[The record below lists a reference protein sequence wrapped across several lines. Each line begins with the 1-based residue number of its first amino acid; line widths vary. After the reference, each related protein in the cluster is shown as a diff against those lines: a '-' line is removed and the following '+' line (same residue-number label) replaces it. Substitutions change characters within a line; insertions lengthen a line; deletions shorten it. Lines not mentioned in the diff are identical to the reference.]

1 MKIKILKKR
10 EELKK
15 ENNILVPIFEEQI
28 ENQKFTTLLPF
39 LTPSKKS
46 TLRELVKKWSFKAK
60 KGELFQF
67 DYEDNKELKTLF
79 LYGLGKKDKFKL
91 IGFKRAMSQS
101 FRALSN
107 KKLSEYSIFVP
118 WTTKSWKLDSVLAKV
133 YLATALTNY
142 KFDKYIKKDKEKV
155 ELKEVSIFI
164 NALHEKFK
172 DSEVK
177 KMVKENKIIADAVE
191 NSRNLLNETPMNM
204 YPEVLKDSVLELFK
218 GRKGVK
224 AKVMD
229 FEEIKSKGMNLLA
242 AVGMGSD
249 KKPYFVELSY
259 KSDKKGAKTLSLVGK
274 GLTYDAGGYSLKS
287 AQHMVGMHMD
297 MGGSALMIGVM
308 DVITN
313 YKLDFNV
320 NCYLVIAENLIS
332 GSAYKVSDVITG
344 YGKKSVEIL
353 NTDAE
358 GRLALADGIAYAC
371 DKGTDKLI
379 EASTLTGAVL
389 SALGQEVAGIVAN
402 NDNFVKNFKESYEK
416 TEEKF
421 WQLPA
426 EENYKKL
433 IKSKIADLKNLG
445 GPYAGTIT
453 AGLFLNEFITENV
466 EFMHLDIAGAA
477 MLAEDIDFYNMGG
490 SGFGIQA
497 LSHFILKG
505 KVFN

>member
-15 ENNILVPIFEEQI
+15 ESNILVPIFEEQV
-28 ENQKFTTLLPF
+28 ENEKFTALLPF
-39 LTPSKKS
+39 LTPSKKA
-46 TLRELVKKWSFKAK
+46 TLRELVKKWKFNAKAGK
-60 KGELFQF
+60 LFQF

-79 LYGLGKKDKFKL
+79 LYGLGKKEKFKL
-91 IGFKRAMSQS
+91 IGFKRTMSKS

-107 KKLSEYSIFVP
+107 KELSSYSIFIP

-133 YLATALTNY
+133 YLSVALTNY
-142 KFDKYIKKDKEKV
+142 KFDKYIKKEKDKT
-155 ELKEVSIFI
+155 ELKQVSVFI
-164 NALHEKFK
+164 TALYDKFK

-177 KMVKENKIIADAVE
+177 KLIKENKIIADAVE

-204 YPEVLKDSVLELFK
+204 YPEVLKDSVVGLFK

-224 AKVMD
+224 VSVMD
-229 FEEIKSKGMNLLA
+229 FEQIKAKGMNLLA

-249 KKPYFVELSY
+249 KKPYFVEISY
-259 KSDKKGAKTLSLVGK
+259 KSTNKKAKTLSLVGK
-274 GLTYDAGGYSLKS
+274 GITYDAGGYSLKP
-287 AQHMVGMHMD
+287 AQHLVGMHMD
-297 MGGSALMIGVM
+297 MGGAAMMIGVM
-308 DVITN
+308 DIITN

-344 YGKKSVEIL
+344 YGKKSVEIQ

-371 DKGTDKLI
+371 DKGTDKLV

-389 SALGQEVAGIVAN
+389 SALGQEIAGIVAN
-402 NDNFVKNFKESYEK
+402 NDDFVKDFKESYEK

-426 EENYKKL
+426 EENYKEL

-445 GPYAGTIT
+445 GPYAGSIT
-453 AGLFLNEFITENV
+453 AGLFLTEFVTENV
-466 EFMHLDIAGAA
+466 DFMHLDIAGAA
-477 MLAEDIDFYNMGG
+477 MLEKDIDFYNMGG

>member
-15 ENNILVPIFEEQI
+15 ENNILVPVFEEQV
-28 ENQKFTTLLPF
+28 ESQKFTALLSF
-39 LTPSKKS
+39 LTPSKKA
-46 TLRELVKKWSFKAK
+46 TLRELVKKWDFKAK
-60 KGELFQF
+60 KGELIQF

-79 LYGLGKKDKFKL
+79 LYGLGKKEKFKL
-91 IGFKRAMSQS
+91 IGFKRSISQA
-101 FRALSN
+101 FRALVG
-107 KKLSEYSIFVP
+107 KKLSKYSIFIP

-133 YLATALTNY
+133 YLGTILTNY
-142 KFDKYIKKDKEKV
+142 KFDKYIKKEKDEV
-155 ELKEVSIFI
+155 ELKEVSVFI
-164 NALHEKFK
+164 TALYEKFK

-177 KMVKENKIIADAVE
+177 KLIKENKIMADAVD

-204 YPEVLKDSVLELFK
+204 YPEVLKDSVLNLFK
-218 GRKGVK
+218 GRKNVK
-224 AKVMD
+224 VKVMD
-229 FEEIKSKGMNLLA
+229 FKEIKAKGMNLLA

-249 KKPYFVELSY
+249 KKPYFVEISY
-259 KSDKKGAKTLSLVGK
+259 KSSSKKAKTLSLVGK
-274 GLTYDAGGYSLKS
+274 GITYDAGGYSLKS

-297 MGGSALMIGVM
+297 MGGAAMMIGVM

-371 DKGTDKLI
+371 DNGTDKLI

-389 SALGQEVAGIVAN
+389 SALGEEIAGIVAN
-402 NDNFVKNFKESYEK
+402 NDDFVADFKESYEK

-445 GPYAGTIT
+445 GPYAGSIT

-477 MLAEDIDFYNMGG
+477 MLEKDIDFYNMGG
-490 SGFGIQA
+490 SGFGVQA